1 MKRHNFEFE
10 KLIISKTIGLAFHRF
25 DFMAPRCFVWAG

>member
-25 DFMAPRCFVWAG
+25 DFIIGTLQWAG